1 MSEFKEQ
8 AREKDEMI
16 ALQSREEID
25 ADFAVGMV
33 RDGLHVFIDKTD
45 EQLTYD
51 MVFNSKESFD
61 FGSHIFTA
69 PMMEVAHETFLET
82 TSGALDRLNDDVKD
96 IDIVSTSIEDYA
108 KTMYNDGDSQF
119 KWNDGHSE
127 WENIRESILSGKT
140 EYIRAWLYEAVPGDF
155 QQEIDNLREA
165 LDHYAVTYF
174 KGQEY
179 KENKQAL
186 YSIEQG
192 DDIRFFKA
200 PEGYTAEDILKIAQ
214 EDKPYAKLM
223 ELGERIYDE
232 GNYAAIQQSDEF
244 TFSVEMNFDTDTA
257 QLYEVNGGKGGI
269 AESDRTDDNVRLSKI
284 KISEYMQD
292 KTFAYSYGSFNVVH
306 LDIGTEERKN
316 AVSEALKNIIN
327 NVYNGKMNGVQPY
340 KNLLEQIT
348 PAAEF
353 MHASQGHLSCLEYAL
368 RNAQEDKELCMS
380 MLESIKQAE
389 NNLTPIVTIK
399 GYECIPK
406 ETWEDHGVTFKI
418 GQSVDDM
425 SFYYARA
432 TGEKVTRDYEYDHK
446 PDREKVMSDHADKL
460 AEEDI
465 DRGEA
470 IYGADGYLAFPD
482 PEMKHLVENIP
493 QQQDISHNFN
503 HADPTAQ
510 RGERKDTMN
519 TKFEV
524 TSMTMLDGDN
534 PKAIASVAINDEL
547 IVGGITVRANQ
558 EGELYVKMPQQKNGK
573 DEQGK
578 DKYEDR
584 VFPTTAEARKAL
596 DEAVLGKF
604 EDLAAQGLENS
615 YVKVE
620 PPENSV
626 SKIGVSLNK
635 TNSEKSNVKA
645 TGQITVDNCFVIK
658 GVTVTEN
665 VNSKTKE
672 TFQSVNLPHFKQD
685 KNGQYPPVV
694 KPITAEMREKVN
706 NAVMKSFNTQTRGVK
721 FAEVGGKE
729 NSATYFRQNN
739 QFAEKLMEQLENK
752 GIPYHARISDTTT
765 LSVKA
770 TDKAAVED
778 IKKEIANEGRKPSLL
793 GEVGKIKAEQ
803 KAHEAEKPAPQK
815 AKSNNQEL

>member
-1 MSEFKEQ
+1 MNILNKQDISNDLLNADLTAQRGEKEVAMSDFERKQEPMITVSSQNGTNNTFDVTSVGFDTQKQYTVAEFNQ
-8 AREKDEMI
+8 ALKKANEKWQENWDGLSYPSNIMI
-16 ALQSREEID
+16 VTVENLHNDPCSYRINLTD
-25 ADFAVGMV
+25 ADYNSIQDIVELSPTPMHAS
-33 RDGLHVFIDKTD
+33 ISTD
-45 EQLTYD
+45 EAIE
-51 MVFNSKESFD
+51 K
-61 FGSHIFTA
+61 
-69 PMMEVAHETFLET
+69 
-82 TSGALDRLNDDVKD
+82 LNN
-96 IDIVSTSIEDYA
+96 A
-108 KTMYNDGDSQF
+108 
-119 KWNDGHSE
+119 
-127 WENIRESILSGKT
+127 
-140 EYIRAWLYEAVPGDF
+140 EAV
-155 QQEIDNLREA
+155 EKERDN
-165 LDHYAVTYF
+165 
-174 KGQEY
+174 
-179 KENKQAL
+179 
-186 YSIEQG
+186 
-192 DDIRFFKA
+192 
-200 PEGYTAEDILKIAQ
+200 
-214 EDKPYAKLM
+214 
-223 ELGERIYDE
+223 
-232 GNYAAIQQSDEF
+232 
-244 TFSVEMNFDTDTA
+244 
-257 QLYEVNGGKGGI
+257 
-269 AESDRTDDNVRLSKI
+269 
-284 KISEYMQD
+284 
-292 KTFAYSYGSFNVVH
+292 TFAYEIGHSAPFTVVH
-306 LDIGTEERKN
+306 LDISTEGRRN
-316 AVSEALKNIIN
+316 AVSEALKDIIDA
-327 NVYNGKMNGVQPY
+327 YTDANGRTHDGAQPY
-340 KNLLEQIT
+340 KNLLERIT
-348 PAAEF
+348 PKTDF
-353 MHASQGHLSCLEYAL
+353 LHTSQGHLSCLEYAL

-432 TGEKVTRDYEYDHK
+432 TDGKVTRDYEYDHK

-482 PEMKHLVENIP
+482 PEMKHLAENIP
-493 QQQDISHNFN
+493 QKQDISHNFN

-596 DEAVLGKF
+596 DEAVLGTF
-604 EDLAAQGLENS
+604 ENLAAQGLQNS